1 MPCIWSLSWES
12 DNVSEPAA
20 LQPNDVIAVA
30 RHFRLQW
37 EEAQQAYVLLYP
49 EGMVEL
55 SDTAAAILVRC
66 KGDAS
71 LAQII
76 ADLQQQFPEDD
87 IAADVREFLE
97 DAYANGWLDVQRP
110 G

>member
-1 MPCIWSLSWES
+1 
-12 DNVSEPAA
+12 VSQPAPLHPDA
-20 LQPNDVIAVA
+20 ILAIG

-49 EGMVEL
+49 EGIVEL
-55 SDTAAAILVRC
+55 NDTAAEVLTRC
-66 KGDAS
+66 NGNAS

-87 IAADVREFLE
+87 ITADVREFLE
-97 DAYANGWLDVQRP
+97 EAYANGWVRITRN

>member
-1 MPCIWSLSWES
+1 
-12 DNVSEPAA
+12 VGEPAS
-20 LQPNDVIAVA
+20 LQPDDVIVIA

-37 EEAQQAYVLLYP
+37 EETQQAYVLLYP

-55 SDTAAAILVRC
+55 SETAAAILRRC
-66 KGDAS
+66 DNGNS

-76 ADLQQQFPEDD
+76 DDLQQQFPEDD

-97 DAYANGWLDVQRP
+97 ELYAKGWVSINPAR
-110 G
+110 

>member
-1 MPCIWSLSWES
+1 MFWES
-12 DNVSEPAA
+12 DNVSEPEA
-20 LQPNDVIAVA
+20 LQPDDVLAIG
-30 RHFRLQW
+30 RYFRLQW

-55 SDTAAAILVRC
+55 SDTAAAILTRC
-66 KGDAS
+66 SGNAS

-76 ADLQQQFPEDD
+76 ADLQQQFPGDD

-97 DAYANGWLDVQRP
+97 EAYANGWVSRKRV

>member
-1 MPCIWSLSWES
+1 LHPDAIL
-12 DNVSEPAA
+12 A
-20 LQPNDVIAVA
+20 IG

-55 SDTAAAILVRC
+55 NDTAADVLTRC
-66 KGDAS
+66 NGSAS

-97 DAYANGWLDVQRP
+97 EAYANGWVRITRN

>member
-1 MPCIWSLSWES
+1 
-12 DNVSEPAA
+12 VS
-20 LQPNDVIAVA
+20 QPSPLHPDAILAIG

-37 EEAQQAYVLLYP
+37 EDAQQAYVLLYP

-55 SDTAAAILVRC
+55 NDTAAAVLTRC
-66 KGDAS
+66 NGNAS

-97 DAYANGWLDVQRP
+97 EAYANGWVRITRN

>member
-1 MPCIWSLSWES
+1 MPCTYTTCWES
-12 DNVSEPAA
+12 GNVSEPVS
-20 LQPNDVIAVA
+20 LQPDDVLAIG
-30 RHFRLQW
+30 RYYRLQW

-55 SDTAAAILVRC
+55 SETAAAVLTRC
-66 KGDAS
+66 NGQAS
-71 LAQII
+71 LAHII
-76 ADLQQQFPEDD
+76 ADLQQQFPDDD

-97 DAYANGWLDVQRP
+97 DAYAHGWVRLTRA

>member
-1 MPCIWSLSWES
+1 MCWES
-12 DNVSEPAA
+12 GNVSEPGA
-20 LQPNDVIAVA
+20 LQPDDVIAIA
-30 RHFRLQW
+30 RYFRLQW

-55 SDTAAAILVRC
+55 SDTAAAILTRC
-66 KGDAS
+66 SGNAS

-76 ADLQQQFPEDD
+76 ADLQQQFPHDD

-97 DAYANGWLDVQRP
+97 EAYANGWVSLTRAR
-110 G
+110 

>member
-1 MPCIWSLSWES
+1 VSQPQSLHP
-12 DNVSEPAA
+12 D
-20 LQPNDVIAVA
+20 DVPSVA

-55 SDTAAAILVRC
+55 SETAAVVLTRC
-66 KGDAS
+66 NGKAT
-71 LAQII
+71 LAQIV

-87 IAADVREFLE
+87 ISADVREFLE
-97 DAYANGWLDVQRP
+97 EAYANGWVRITRA

>member
-1 MPCIWSLSWES
+1 M
-12 DNVSEPAA
+12 
-20 LQPNDVIAVA
+20 A

-55 SDTAAAILVRC
+55 NDTAAAVLTRC
-66 KGDAS
+66 NGKAS

-97 DAYANGWLDVQRP
+97 EAYANGWVRITRD

>member
-1 MPCIWSLSWES
+1 VSPPHSLHP
-12 DNVSEPAA
+12 D
-20 LQPNDVIAVA
+20 DVLAIA

-55 SDTAAAILVRC
+55 SETAAAVLTRC
-66 KGDAS
+66 DGKAS
-71 LAQII
+71 LAQIM

-87 IAADVREFLE
+87 ISADVREFLE
-97 DAYANGWLDVQRP
+97 DAYANGWVRITRA